1 MQLELE
7 IFRQLQM
14 KRKEAPR
21 PSESS
26 DNSAVSGRSG
36 PSSRGVTGQVST
48 SSAGP
53 VSSSVG
59 GPSSSLSSSSSSNPL
74 SAHKSLTNLCTD
86 PASTSGHADLTQ
98 SSTGQCQPVVSLSPP
113 QPTTNSSNSTGVTSP
128 HHRATQH
135 LIKPTTPSSA
145 DTVSDTLVTL
155 SQGVSQPAGT
165 VSDMSS
171 VVAAVLGKP
180 ATLSQEIVDNSAD
193 IQLEDVSSPH
203 VDSTTSTTSSTT
215 EL

>member
-26 DNSAVSGRSG
+26 DNSAVSGRSGRSG

-113 QPTTNSSNSTGVTSP
+113 QPMTNSPNSTGVTSP
-128 HHRATQH
+128 HHRATRH

-145 DTVSDTLVTL
+145 D
-155 SQGVSQPAGT
+155 T

-203 VDSTTSTTSSTT
+203 VDSTASTTCTSCTT